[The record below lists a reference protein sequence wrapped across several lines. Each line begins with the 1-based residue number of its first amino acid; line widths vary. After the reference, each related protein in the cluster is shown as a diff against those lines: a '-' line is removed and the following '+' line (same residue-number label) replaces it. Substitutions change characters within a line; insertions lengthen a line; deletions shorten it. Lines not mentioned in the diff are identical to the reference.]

1 MPCFRIH
8 LKASDR
14 FNACISDT
22 LWKVAMDSFQSAL
35 IYRNYFLTHRHG
47 AVTMLCMSACMY
59 LLSLGLHAYT
69 YQCVCLRKQHLVSLF
84 YQWTTNAAACSNS
97 HIFTFWISPSI
108 HSPKNSVYL
117 SPVLFGLVT
126 FTLWLYTILS
136 QKIRSICM
144 QDTSTLCPQS
154 VCVCVSLG
162 RLDCWFCPLKLSL
175 VLFFCRRI
183 GSKNTN
189 IHINI

>member
-1 MPCFRIH
+1 MYVFAIIRFACVH
-8 LKASDR
+8 LPVCMFEKTASG
-14 FNACISDT
+14 
-22 LWKVAMDSFQSAL
+22 QSL
-35 IYRNYFLTHRHG
+35 LPVNNKCSCMQQFSHFHILNFSQYSLT
-47 AVTMLCMSACMY
+47 
-59 LLSLGLHAYT
+59 
-69 YQCVCLRKQHLVSLF
+69 
-84 YQWTTNAAACSNS
+84 
-97 HIFTFWISPSI
+97 
-108 HSPKNSVYL
+108 KNSVYL